1 MKKRK
6 RRRRP
11 EEKKLAR
18 KKLVQLQVVRSYFK
32 IEKQLKAE
40 RESRQRREQ
49 LQYSI
54 MKIIFAETED

>member
-18 KKLVQLQVVRSYFK
+18 KKLVQLQVVHSYFK

-40 RESRQRREQ
+40 RESRQREQ
-49 LQYSI
+49 LRYSI
-54 MKIIFAETED
+54 MKIIFTETED